1 MNTFW
6 LKIAGI
12 AVAVLGVI
20 ILISVFSSPKPEPQP
35 QVPEKTFWDQVEE
48 DDKSL
53 RAEPQYKQSAVA
65 PAPPADTNQTAES
78 RGAGMPVEAPKPQF
92 RELSEIEDID
102 AEQLFNNALQF
113 RKIGRLPGP
122 SYKIMVD
129 TCRQIIQKYP
139 GSEWAWK
146 AKRMLADI
154 PEHYRDRYKIT
165 EEEIDLGDFK

>member
-12 AVAVLGVI
+12 AVAVLVAI
-20 ILISVFSSPKPEPQP
+20 ILINALSSRPEPQP
-35 QVPEKTFWDQVEE
+35 KAPEKTFWDQVAE
-48 DDKSL
+48 DDKRL
-53 RAEPQYKQSAVA
+53 RAEPQLKQPSKTITSVQ
-65 PAPPADTNQTAES
+65 PTDTNQAAEQTK
-78 RGAGMPVEAPKPQF
+78 PVEPLKPQF

-102 AEQLFNNALQF
+102 AEQIFNNAIQF

-122 SYKIMVD
+122 RYRVMVD
-129 TCRQIIQKYP
+129 ACRLIIQKYP

-154 PEHYRDRYKIT
+154 PEDYRKRYHIT
-165 EEEIDLGDFK
+165 EEEMDLGDFK

>member
-53 RAEPQYKQSAVA
+53 RAEPQYKQPAGAVA
-65 PAPPADTNQTAES
+65 PAPLTDTNQTAEQVV
-78 RGAGMPVEAPKPQF
+78 PVEPTKPQF

>member
-6 LKIAGI
+6 LKVAGI
-12 AVAVLGVI
+12 AVAVLCVI
-20 ILISVFSSPKPEPQP
+20 ILINVISSSESEPQP
-35 QVPEKTFWDQVEE
+35 EPREKTFWGQVEE
-48 DDKSL
+48 DDKRL
-53 RAEPQYKQSAVA
+53 RAEPQYKQPTKTITSVQRT
-65 PAPPADTNQTAES
+65 DTNQAAEQT
-78 RGAGMPVEAPKPQF
+78 GPVEPPKPQF
-92 RELSEIEDID
+92 RELSEIENID
-102 AEQLFNNALQF
+102 AEQLFNHALQF

-122 SYKIMVD
+122 RYKVMVD

-154 PEHYRDRYKIT
+154 PEHYRDRYHIT

>member
-6 LKIAGI
+6 LKFAGI
-12 AVAVLGVI
+12 AVAVVVVI
-20 ILISVFSSPKPEPQP
+20 IIINAISSRPEPQP
-35 QVPEKTFWDQVEE
+35 KPPEKTFWDQVEE
-48 DDKSL
+48 DDKRL
-53 RAEPQYKQSAVA
+53 RAEPQFKQ
-65 PAPPADTNQTAES
+65 PPNTITSVQPTDTNQTAEQF
-78 RGAGMPVEAPKPQF
+78 GPVEPPKPQF
-92 RELSEIEDID
+92 RELSEIENID

-154 PEHYRDRYKIT
+154 PEHYRERYKIT
-165 EEEIDLGDFK
+165 KEEIDLGDFK